1 MRNTPLPLA
10 PLDSLLCLLLPPS
23 TLRLA
28 QDGII
33 ERPEDGDI
41 GAVFG
46 CGFLPYTGGPFRM
59 LDERGTQQYVDMMM
73 RHAEAYGEQFVPCQ
87 LLQDMGKNGG
97 KFYK

>member
-41 GAVFG
+41 G
-46 CGFLPYTGGPFRM
+46 
-59 LDERGTQQYVDMMM
+59 
-73 RHAEAYGEQFVPCQ
+73 
-87 LLQDMGKNGG
+87 
-97 KFYK
+97 